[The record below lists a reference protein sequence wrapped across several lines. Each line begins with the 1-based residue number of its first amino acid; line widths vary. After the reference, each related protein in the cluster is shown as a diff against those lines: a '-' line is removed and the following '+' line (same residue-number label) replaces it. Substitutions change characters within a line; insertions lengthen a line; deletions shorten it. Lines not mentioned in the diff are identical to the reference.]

1 MIITLG
7 IKAHCIF
14 PMAFFLFFCFFIGN
28 CNSYFT
34 LQRNP
39 PINITGIIFCKL
51 VLMKE
56 IVGPLE
62 NSS

>member
-14 PMAFFLFFCFFIGN
+14 PTIFFLFFCFL
-28 CNSYFT
+28 YWK
-34 LQRNP
+34 LQQLFYAAKEST
-39 PINITGIIFCKL
+39 INITGIIFCKL